1 MIIIIYTQRKTKNNK
16 RNGRNNNKQQQQQQ
30 KDKQKSKDQINN
42 KVTEG
47 NTNMNSMNMN
57 DPGSTSILMS
67 SLMSNQHPNVILN
80 DNNYY
85 YHHNYTSAIPSSSS
99 SLDHNYLSS
108 QSKLQQP
115 DVIVHQTSSSSSN
128 PKLNPTPS
136 PGHRQVL
143 PGVSVIESMKKQ
155 INFSMNIDCSNCL
168 CDDCSSCYNSNDDS
182 QQHSHQQKSCHQ
194 MSVNPNQ
201 ANVTYCSYCL
211 SSTPSPIDGGSNPHH
226 VNCLGELKNLSNDNS
241 QQQQTIL
248 INGVIVGI
256 NELSPT
262 RFPGRITTV

>member
-16 RNGRNNNKQQQQQQ
+16 RNGRSNNKQQQQQQ
-30 KDKQKSKDQINN
+30 TDKQKSKDQINN
-42 KVTEG
+42 KITEE
-47 NTNMNSMNMN
+47 NMNSVNMN
-57 DPGSTSILMS
+57 DPGSASILMS

-99 SLDHNYLSS
+99 SLDHNYLSL

-115 DVIVHQTSSSSSN
+115 DVIVHQTSSSPN
-128 PKLNPTPS
+128 PKQNPTPS

-182 QQHSHQQKSCHQ
+182 QQHGHQQKSCHQ
-194 MSVNPNQ
+194 MSVNPSQ

-211 SSTPSPIDGGSNPHH
+211 SSTPSPIDGGLNHH

-241 QQQQTIL
+241 QQQQQQTVL
-248 INGVIVGI
+248 INGVIVGV

-262 RFPGRITTV
+262 KFPGRITTV